1 MNNPKHTEAFA
12 QEMERRGYSLNTI
25 TNYQANIQ
33 AFFQYFEKKEHPLH
47 INEADIKQ
55 YLGQFKEP
63 NTQRS
68 HHGAIKLYYNICL
81 GQKEKFRYIPYC
93 RKSSKLPIVLSVEEI
108 QRMFDVCENLKHRTI
123 LALLYSCSLR
133 SSELIN
139 LKWTD
144 IDRSRMI
151 INIRQA
157 KGKKDR
163 QVGLNQKLIEVLE
176 EYYRQYRPVEYV
188 FNGSPLQG
196 VGGHPI
202 QGKGA
207 GAKQY
212 SKESV
217 LQVVKQLADKAGIKN
232 KRIYTHL
239 MRHCSATHMLESG
252 VDLNLIQRLLGHKS
266 VKTTTIYAHISHNLI
281 SRIQS
286 PLTSIKL

>member
-1 MNNPKHTEAFA
+1 MNNPKHTEGFA

-33 AFFQYFEKKEHPLH
+33 AFFRYFEKKEHPLH

-93 RKSSKLPIVLSVEEI
+93 RKSNKLPIVLSVEEI
-108 QRMFDVCENLKHRTI
+108 QRMFDVCENLKHRAI

-144 IDRSRMI
+144 VDRSRMI

-157 KGKKDR
+157 KGRKDR
-163 QVGLNQKLIEVLE
+163 QVGLNEKLIEILTA
-176 EYYRQYRPVEYV
+176 YYKQYKPVEYIL
-188 FNGSPLQG
+188 NGQSSP
-196 VGGHPI
+196 
-202 QGKGA
+202 
-207 GAKQY
+207 QY

-217 LQVVKQLADKAGIKN
+217 LQVIKQLADKAGIEN
-232 KRIYTHL
+232 KRVYTHL

-266 VKTTTIYAHISHNLI
+266 VKTTAIYAHISHNLI
-281 SRIQS
+281 SKIQS
-286 PLTSIKL
+286 PLAQISL